1 MSQVFLVVAVTNIV
15 SYAVTRVLTEQVL
28 KSLATMRSI
37 ASVSANTRRGAAAI
51 QLAELGTAG
60 RYDFPEGLAFVRERL
75 RTSVE
80 AAMAENNDLYL
91 SAVASGGDLLDAY
104 LQPKWEVHDVVPFS
118 YVDRDHSNETHR
130 MLSLSNLMLEYAAR
144 AHAVWWYSAAQYLP
158 GDG

>member
-1 MSQVFLVVAVTNIV
+1 LQVFLVVAVTNIV

-28 KSLATMRSI
+28 KSLTTMRSI
-37 ASVSANTRRGAAAI
+37 ASVSANTRRGAAVI

-75 RTSVE
+75 RTSV
-80 AAMAENNDLYL
+80 AVAMADNNDLYL

-104 LQPKWEVHDVVPFS
+104 LQPKWLVHDVVSSS

-130 MLSLSNLMLEYAAR
+130 VLSLSNIMLEYAAR
-144 AHAVWWYSAAQYLP
+144 AHAVWWYSASQYVP
-158 GDG
+158 GDR